1 MLYICNMKSFKLL
14 PIEDVCKKLRK
25 LNWPAI
31 GSAAFLA
38 AFWVWVIVFAV
49 MLLSG
54 CTTTK
59 YVEVER
65 VSHDTL
71 KITKHQRDSIWLHD
85 SVWVEKD
92 DSIIRI
98 EKWHTKYVEKQVH
111 DTVYQSKTDSIPVPY
126 PVEKLVEKQLSGWQQ
141 FRLWLG
147 NIALISGVV
156 AMAAWFVRRKL
167 NP

>member
-1 MLYICNMKSFKLL
+1 MNIKKFLKRVNWGAVGAAALIATIWVLL
-14 PIEDVCKKLRK
+14 ILFF
-25 LNWPAI
+25 
-31 GSAAFLA
+31 G
-38 AFWVWVIVFAV
+38 
-49 MLLSG
+49 LLFTS

-85 SVWVEKD
+85 SVLVDKSGD
-92 DSIIRI
+92 TVKI

-111 DTVYQSKTDSIPVPY
+111 DTVYQSKTDSIPAPY
-126 PVEKLVEKQLSGWQQ
+126 PVEKIVEKQLSGWQN

-147 NIALISGVV
+147 NIALAIGAISV
-156 AMAAWFVRRKL
+156 AVWLLRKKNIL
-167 NP
+167 KF

>member
-1 MLYICNMKSFKLL
+1 MNIKKFLKRVNWGAVGTAALIAIIWVLL
-14 PIEDVCKKLRK
+14 ILFF
-25 LNWPAI
+25 
-31 GSAAFLA
+31 G
-38 AFWVWVIVFAV
+38 
-49 MLLSG
+49 LLFTS

-85 SVWVEKD
+85 SVLVDKSGD
-92 DSIIRI
+92 TIKI

-111 DTVYQSKTDSIPVPY
+111 DTLYQAKIDSIPAPY
-126 PVEKLVEKQLSGWQQ
+126 PVEKIVEKQLSGWQN

-147 NIALISGVV
+147 NIALAIGAISV
-156 AMAAWFVRRKL
+156 AVWLLRKKNIL
-167 NP
+167 KS

>member
-1 MLYICNMKSFKLL
+1 MKSFKLL
-14 PIEDVCKKLRK
+14 LPIEDVRKKLRK

-65 VSHDTL
+65 VTHDTL
-71 KITKHQRDSIWLHD
+71 KITKHQRDSIWMHD

-156 AMAAWFVRRKL
+156 AMAVWFVRRKL